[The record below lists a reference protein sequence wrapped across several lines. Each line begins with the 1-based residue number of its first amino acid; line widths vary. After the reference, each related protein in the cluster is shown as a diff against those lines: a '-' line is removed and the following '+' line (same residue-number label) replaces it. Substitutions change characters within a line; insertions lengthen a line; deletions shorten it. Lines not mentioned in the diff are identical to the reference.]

1 MVFIC
6 SCFFSMCFVGLSAD
20 AWTKKAMTYYIIL
33 FYTTANISI
42 KLYSNARMRL
52 MSSVSL
58 FKGTACHQK
67 NISKNVEETI
77 ASKVPPECTN
87 SLHTAEPKLTAWSAF
102 VSCLNHSWSAWD
114 RPDRQLVLCVIYMA
128 FLSLLDVF
136 LVSHSTVDISR
147 HKG

>member
-1 MVFIC
+1 MLL
-6 SCFFSMCFVGLSAD
+6 FFSMCFVGLSAD
-20 AWTKKAMTYYIIL
+20 GWTKKAMTYC
-33 FYTTANISI
+33 FTQRRTFQSNYTQKSQNR
-42 KLYSNARMRL
+42 LARMCL

-67 NISKNVEETI
+67 DISKHVEETI

-102 VSCLNHSWSAWD
+102 VSCFNHSWSAWD
-114 RPDRQLVLCVIYMA
+114 RPDRQLVLCVIYMV
-128 FLSLLDVF
+128 FLWLLDVF